1 PLPSPVRGQWLGT
14 FWVAVWLVLALFPSS
29 DGVAHL
35 AHLAGFATGFLY
47 LKVADWRLGRAE
59 RHLRRAS
66 QPSVLV
72 HPGRAARASD
82 APKPPRRVE
91 RDPAQTELDRVLDKL
106 SARGIESLPPPGRRS
121 LACL

>member
-35 AHLAGFATGFLY
+35 AHLGGFATGFLY

-72 HPGRAARASD
+72 HPGRAARASE
-82 APKPPRRVE
+82 APKRGRAE
-91 RDPAQTELDRVLDKL
+91 RDPAQAEIDRVLDKI
-106 SARGIESLPPPGRRS
+106 SARG
-121 LACL
+121 LA